1 MRIHWLAAIAALAML
16 GGCDSADKS
25 STPGSQK
32 AAAPAIAPGTA
43 ITASVVL
50 HDPMTIGAGAKL
62 DARLIDSA
70 LPDTPLA
77 EKTIEVS
84 GNPPF
89 NFTLDFDP
97 ARVTAARS
105 YEVKAVL
112 VDGERRFQAGLAT
125 PVLTHGAG
133 TNVQIMLTAEAT
145 PAEALKE
152 EFGKLQG
159 RIGGMKKVA
168 GTYTTDTASI
178 AWDAFVEGNVVR
190 YVRVNTVMDEDKGGA
205 RSAVFYA
212 FNKDGKP
219 MFVQQKG
226 SASIGW
232 GDDGKLLVN
241 EKRGGGEES
250 QGEVDSMR
258 DAAVKAGQMAQ
269 EKYDA
274 SKKK

>member
-1 MRIHWLAAIAALAML
+1 MRIHWLAAVAALAML
-16 GGCDSADKS
+16 GGCDSATQ
-25 STPGSQK
+25 STPAAQK
-32 AAAPAIAPGTA
+32 AAAPAIAPGTT
-43 ITASVVL
+43 INASVVL
-50 HDPMTIGAGAKL
+50 HDPMAINPGAKL
-62 DARLIDSA
+62 EARLIDSGQ
-70 LPDTPLA
+70 PDAPLA
-77 EKTIEVS
+77 EKSVDVS

-97 ARVTAARS
+97 ARVTASRS

-112 VDGERRFQAGLAT
+112 IDGDRRFQAGLAT

-133 TNVQIMLTAEAT
+133 TTVQIMLTAEAT

-152 EFGKLQG
+152 EFGKLQN

-168 GTYTTDTASI
+168 GTYTTDTSSV

-212 FNKDGKP
+212 FTKDGKP

-226 SASIGW
+226 GASVGW

-241 EKRGGGEES
+241 EKRGGGGVAE
-250 QGEVDSMR
+250 GEVDSMR
-258 DAAVKAGQMAQ
+258 DAAAKAGQMAQ
-269 EKYDA
+269 ERYDA

>member
-1 MRIHWLAAIAALAML
+1 MRIHWLAAVAALAML
-16 GGCDSADKS
+16 GGCDSATQS
-25 STPGSQK
+25 NPSSQK
-32 AAAPAIAPGTA
+32 AAAPAIAPGST

-62 DARLIDSA
+62 ETRLIDSGQ
-70 LPDTPLA
+70 PDTPLA
-77 EKTIEVS
+77 EKTIDVS

-89 NFTLDFDP
+89 DFTLDFDP
-97 ARVTAARS
+97 ARVSAARS

-112 VDGERRFQAGLAT
+112 VDGDRRFQAGLAT

-133 TNVQIMLTAEAT
+133 TSVQIMLTAEAT

-178 AWDAFVEGNVVR
+178 AWDAFVETNVVR

-212 FNKDGKP
+212 FTKDGKP
-219 MFVQQKG
+219 MMVQQKG
-226 SASIGW
+226 GAMVGW

-241 EKRGGGEES
+241 EKRGGGEVS
-250 QGEVDSMR
+250 QGEVDSMH

-269 EKYDA
+269 ERYDA

>member
-1 MRIHWLAAIAALAML
+1 MRIHWLAALAALAML
-16 GGCDSADKS
+16 GGCDSATQ
-25 STPGSQK
+25 STPAAQK
-32 AAAPAIAPGTA
+32 AAAPAIAPGST
-43 ITASVVL
+43 ITASVLL

-62 DARLIDSA
+62 DARLIDSGQ
-70 LPDTPLA
+70 PDTPLA
-77 EKTIEVS
+77 EKTIDVS

-97 ARVTAARS
+97 ARVSAARS

-112 VDGERRFQAGLAT
+112 VDGDRRFTAGLAT

-152 EFGKLQG
+152 EFKKLQG
-159 RIGGMKKVA
+159 SIGGMKTVN

-178 AWDAFVEGNVVR
+178 AWDAFGQAGAVR
-190 YVRVNTVMDEDKGGA
+190 FVRVNTVMDDDKGGG

-212 FNKDGKP
+212 YTKDGKP

-226 SASIGW
+226 GAAIGW

-241 EKRGGGEES
+241 EKRGGGELS
-250 QGEVDSMR
+250 QAEVDSLR
-258 DAAVKAGQMAQ
+258 DAAAKALQMAQ
-269 EKYDA
+269 EKLDA
-274 SKKK
+274 TRKK